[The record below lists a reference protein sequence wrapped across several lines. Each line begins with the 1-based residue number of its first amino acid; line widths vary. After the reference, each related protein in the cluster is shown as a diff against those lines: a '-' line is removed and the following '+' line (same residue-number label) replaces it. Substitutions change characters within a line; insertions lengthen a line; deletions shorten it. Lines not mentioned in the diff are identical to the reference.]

1 MAVTANI
8 HEAKTTLSKLI
19 QRALDGEEV
28 IIAKA
33 GKPLVELKAIS
44 PSTADREAVR
54 QARLAMLG
62 SMRGKMN
69 LSDDWE
75 ASPFDAEMERKWYG
89 SDEEQT
95 EAQSLRQVAE
105 SGAVFDPE

>member
-19 QRALDGEEV
+19 ERALAGEEV

-33 GKPLVELKAIS
+33 GKPLVHLTPIAEAPAVDRAAIF
-44 PSTADREAVR
+44 
-54 QARLAMLG
+54 G

-69 LSDDWE
+69 LQPGWE
-75 ASPFDAEMERKWYG
+75 ASEFDADMHRKWYG
-89 SDEEQT
+89 DESEPISH
-95 EAQSLRQVAE
+95 AAE
-105 SGAVFDPE
+105 TGRSFKR

>member
-19 QRALDGEEV
+19 ERALAGERV

-33 GKPLVELKAIS
+33 GKPLVELSPIS
-44 PSTADREAVR
+44 QTAAVDRASIFGMFEG
-54 QARLAMLG
+54 QMI
-62 SMRGKMN
+62 

-75 ASPFDAEMERKWYG
+75 ESAFDAEMHRKWYG
-89 SDEEQT
+89 EEPDAQT
-95 EAQSLRQVAE
+95 HVAE
-105 SGAVFDPE
+105 PSRRYTPE

>member
-19 QRALDGEEV
+19 ERALAGEEV

-33 GKPLVELKAIS
+33 GKPLIQLIPVIEKPAVDRAAIF
-44 PSTADREAVR
+44 
-54 QARLAMLG
+54 G

-69 LSDDWE
+69 LMSGWE
-75 ASPFDAEMERKWYG
+75 ESAFGAEMQRKWYG
-89 SDEEQT
+89 EEPAAQAHAA
-95 EAQSLRQVAE
+95 EAGRP
-105 SGAVFDPE
+105 FRDR

>member
-19 QRALDGEEV
+19 ERALAGEEV

-33 GKPLVELKAIS
+33 GKPLV
-44 PSTADREAVR
+44 
-54 QARLAMLG
+54 RLAPVTQPVAVDRAAIFG
-62 SMRGKMN
+62 KYRGKMI

-75 ASPFDAEMERKWYG
+75 ESAFDAEMHRKWYG
-89 SDEEQT
+89 EDPVPMPH
-95 EAQSLRQVAE
+95 AAE
-105 SGAVFDPE
+105 DGKPFERK

>member
-19 QRALDGEEV
+19 ERALAGERV

-33 GKPLVELKAIS
+33 GKPLVELSPIS
-44 PSTADREAVR
+44 QTAAVDRASVF
-54 QARLAMLG
+54 G
-62 SMRGKMN
+62 SMRGKII

-75 ASPFDAEMERKWYG
+75 ESAFDAEMHRKWYG
-89 SDEEQT
+89 EDPPEQ
-95 EAQSLRQVAE
+95 AHAAE
-105 SGAVFDPE
+105 PTRPFRHK

>member
-19 QRALDGEEV
+19 ERAMAGEEV

-33 GKPLVELKAIS
+33 GKPMV
-44 PSTADREAVR
+44 
-54 QARLAMLG
+54 RLAPVAQPVAVDRAAIFG

-69 LSDDWE
+69 LKDGWE
-75 ASPFDAEMERKWYG
+75 DSPFDAEMERKWYG
-89 SDEEQT
+89 QA
-95 EAQSLRQVAE
+95 EARSHAAE
-105 SGAVFDPE
+105 DRVPFKPR